1 MTHTQS
7 VNALTTLSD
16 NPYGLITA
24 SQDKTVKLWQ
34 PSRETLENIARENYF
49 WVDIFCIER
58 I

>member
-49 WVDIFCIER
+49 
-58 I
+58 